1 MIVNCRQSGEGGDM
15 VGSVMT
21 MEFKGL
27 SQKTDNTQGNA
38 MYREGK
44 LTKRPMGITVLG
56 GIMLVGG
63 IFCACA
69 AFSRLPA
76 KILGLTLSGWPA
88 IMIYL
93 LQAGISIYIFN
104 GFLRLKR
111 YAWNVYMIFLALGV
125 VNKLIDIISSG
136 SFDPLAPIVL
146 MCLFGYYIYRKKRIF
161 VN

>member
-1 MIVNCRQSGEGGDM
+1 ME
-15 VGSVMT
+15 SVMT
-21 MEFKGL
+21 MENNGL
-27 SQKTDNTQGNA
+27 SQKADNTQENV
-38 MYREGK
+38 MYRNGK
-44 LTKRPMGITVLG
+44 RKRPMGITVLG

-111 YAWNVYMIFLALGV
+111 YAWSVYMIFLALGI

-146 MCLFGYYIYRKKRIF
+146 MCLFGYYVYRKKYIF
-161 VN
+161 IN

>member
-1 MIVNCRQSGEGGDM
+1 M

-21 MEFKGL
+21 MEIKGL
-27 SQKTDNTQGNA
+27 SQKTDNTQGNV
-38 MYREGK
+38 MYSKEKR
-44 LTKRPMGITVLG
+44 LRKRPMGITVLG

-88 IMIYL
+88 VMIYL

-111 YAWNVYMIFLALGV
+111 YAWSVYMIFLALGV

-136 SFDPLAPIVL
+136 SFDPLAPITL
-146 MCLFGYYIYRKKRIF
+146 MCVFGYYVYRKKQIF